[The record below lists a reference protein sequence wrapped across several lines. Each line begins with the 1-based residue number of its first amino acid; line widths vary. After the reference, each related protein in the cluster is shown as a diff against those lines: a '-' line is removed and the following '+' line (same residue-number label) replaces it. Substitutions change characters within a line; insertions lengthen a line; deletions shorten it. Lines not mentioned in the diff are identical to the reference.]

1 MPSLAE
7 LQTAT
12 WPPCKHARMK
22 VIRRED
28 NWMLENRDR
37 SESGHEDDKSAQ
49 TFSVR
54 YEKDL
59 RTRLRT
65 FPRDAKTWYFL
76 GCHLRM
82 DRRYNEAEAALRKA
96 ISLNHAPS
104 HFWSELVLVL
114 QDIGQHD
121 EATKAKARMETQS
134 SKERSLYSVTSSL
147 NKTRHNNELS
157 SSTAEIK
164 DERGM
169 SPCIGCSSHNYYGCN
184 QGEPCGKLIAYRS
197 GASK

>member
-1 MPSLAE
+1 
-7 LQTAT
+7 
-12 WPPCKHARMK
+12 
-22 VIRRED
+22 
-28 NWMLENRDR
+28 MLENRDE
-37 SESGHEDDKSAQ
+37 SESEDHKSAQ
-49 TFSVR
+49 SFSMR

-59 RTRLRT
+59 RTRLRA

-96 ISLNHAPS
+96 ISINNTPG

-121 EATKAKARMETQS
+121 EAAKVKARMKAKS
-134 SKERSLYSVTSSL
+134 NKERSLDSVESSL
-147 NKTRHNNELS
+147 NETRLGNELKS
-157 SSTAEIK
+157 PSPEPT

-169 SPCIGCSSHNYYGCN
+169 SPCIGCSAHTYYGCN